1 MWTIFHYFEAARY
14 CSYIQCPLNY
24 FTFILAL
31 NSISYYDVNIF
42 KKRINIF
49 MRVDETIAKVKEAG
63 EVRGR
68 LYQIHKELKIPYSWL
83 KKLSYGDIENPQ
95 AKRIEK
101 LAEYFQSEQQDE
113 AA

>member
-1 MWTIFHYFEAARY
+1 M
-14 CSYIQCPLNY
+14 
-24 FTFILAL
+24 
-31 NSISYYDVNIF
+31 NIF

-49 MRVDETIAKVKEAG
+49 MRVDETIKKVKEAG

-83 KKLSYGDIENPQ
+83 KKLSYGHIENPQ

-101 LAEYFQSEQQDE
+101 LAEYFQSEQQE
-113 AA
+113 QAA